1 MADQTA
7 EWEFATMDTAQQ
19 QQQPPR
25 TDPAKAYVC
34 RHNGCAKS
42 FTRLEHLNRH
52 ALNHTAGQ
60 ATCQRCRAHFKRPDL
75 LGKNDKRQF
84 AMRLGAN

>member
-1 MADQTA
+1 
-7 EWEFATMDTAQQ
+7 MDTAEHVP
-19 QQQPPR
+19 QP
-25 TDPAKAYVC
+25 DPAKAYVC
-34 RHNGCAKS
+34 KHNGCGKS

-75 LGKNDKRQF
+75 LGKRDNCQPSLRMEVDKMDSP
-84 AMRLGAN
+84 AYGKA